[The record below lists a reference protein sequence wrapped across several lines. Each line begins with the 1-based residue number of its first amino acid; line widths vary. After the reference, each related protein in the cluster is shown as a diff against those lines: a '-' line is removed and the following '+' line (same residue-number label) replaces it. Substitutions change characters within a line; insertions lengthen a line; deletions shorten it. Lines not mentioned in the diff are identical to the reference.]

1 MRRKRYIVNGRVQG
15 VGFRPSVYRL
25 AAQHGLTGS
34 VQNTSLGVVIQV
46 QGKEEALAG
55 FEKEL
60 KGNPPPLAS
69 ITRIQTDEKTPEEGE
84 PGFIILESSA
94 REQSQVL
101 ISPDSAVCRDC
112 TREILDPE
120 DRRYLYPFTNCT
132 NCGPRYT
139 ITGLIPYDRQ
149 NTSMACFEMCL
160 QCRREYSD
168 PGDRRFHAQP
178 NACPQCGPRLWI
190 TDSGGNRISEQDS
203 PLEKSAYLLKQGS
216 ILAIKGL
223 GGFHL
228 ACDASHQEAVRELRR
243 RKHRPHKPLAVMV
256 PDMAAAGKLAE
267 LSPLEAE
274 ILQSPSSPILAV
286 KPIQP
291 CPLSPELAPDTD
303 LLGLM
308 LAYTPLHL
316 VLFEHFKAVLTRQ
329 ETPALVMT
337 SGNMS
342 SEPISLGNRE
352 ALERL
357 GHIADYF
364 LLHDR
369 DILVRCDDSV
379 MCARGPGPS
388 YFRRARGY
396 TPQPVFLS
404 RDGPCVLGTGPE
416 LKNTFCL
423 TRNDQAFVSQ
433 HIGDL
438 QNLESYGFYR
448 ECIGHLKHVLQ
459 VSPEMVVCDLHPD
472 YLSTRYARQESG
484 LPVQALQH
492 HYAHILSVMAENRF
506 EGPCLG
512 LALDGAGLGLDGT
525 LWGGELLYVDNTDMD
540 MRRLGSFIP
549 MPLPGGDRAVLEPW
563 RTAAG
568 FIYRL
573 GLDMS
578 VLDNKT
584 SSCLTREETL
594 LRQMLDQGINSP
606 LSSSCGRLFD
616 AVAALLGL
624 VRKISYEG
632 QAAVILEK
640 TQDPAETG
648 CYFIPVKR
656 SSQGILLDTLT
667 LFDQI
672 CSDRRKNISPARISR
687 KFHLSL
693 ARALSDWAGDA
704 SRDTGL
710 YTVALSGGVMQNL
723 TLAGELAGQLR
734 QAGFKVLTHVLL
746 PPNDACI
753 SLGQAVYGRH
763 VLLRGLQDQ
772 HNA

>member
-15 VGFRPSVYRL
+15 VGFRPSVYRM
-25 AAQHGLTGS
+25 AAKHRLTGS
-34 VQNTSLGVVIQV
+34 VQNTSLGVVIEV
-46 QGKEEALAG
+46 QGKEEALAW
-55 FEKEL
+55 FEEEL
-60 KGNPPPLAS
+60 RGNPPPLAE
-69 ITRIQTDEKTPEEGE
+69 ITRIQTDETTPEAGE
-84 PGFIILESSA
+84 SGFIILESSA
-94 REQSQVL
+94 LEQSQVL
-101 ISPDSAVCRDC
+101 ISPDSAVCSDC
-112 TREILDPE
+112 TREILDPK

-178 NACPQCGPRLWI
+178 NACPQCGPGLWL
-190 TDSGGNRISEQDS
+190 TDADGNRISEHDS
-203 PLEKSAYLLKQGS
+203 PLKKSAYLLKQGN

-228 ACDASHQEAVRELRR
+228 ACDAADQEAVRELRR
-243 RKHRPHKPLAVMV
+243 RKNRPHKPLAVMV
-256 PDMAAAGKLAE
+256 PDIAAAVELAE

-303 LLGLM
+303 LLGIM

-316 VLFEHFKAVLTRQ
+316 VLFEHFKALLTRQ
-329 ETPALVMT
+329 EIPALVMT

-352 ALERL
+352 ALKSL

-379 MCARGPGPS
+379 MCARGPGPA

-404 RDGPCVLGTGPE
+404 RVGPCILGTGPE

-438 QNLESYGFYR
+438 QNLESYSFYR
-448 ECIGHLKHVLQ
+448 ECIDHLQHVLQ
-459 VSPEMVVCDLHPD
+459 VNPEMVVCDLHPD
-472 YLSTRYARQESG
+472 YLSTKYARQESG

-492 HYAHILSVMAENRF
+492 HYAHILSVMAENCF

-512 LALDGAGLGLDGT
+512 LALDGAGLGDDGT
-525 LWGGELLYVDNTDMD
+525 LWGGELLLVDNRDMTLQ
-540 MRRLGSFIP
+540 RLGSFEP
-549 MPLPGGDRAVLEPW
+549 VPLPGGDLAVREPW
-563 RTAAG
+563 RIAAG
-568 FIYRL
+568 FIHRL
-573 GLDMS
+573 GLEHS
-578 VLDNKT
+578 VLARDFEQG
-584 SSCLTREETL
+584 LTKEEML
-594 LRQMLDQGINSP
+594 LRQMLKSNINSP
-606 LSSSCGRLFD
+606 LSSGCGRLFD

-624 VRKISYEG
+624 VRSISYEG

-640 TQDPAETG
+640 IQSRGQETA
-648 CYFIPVKR
+648 YDIPVIHR
-656 SSQGILLDTLT
+656 NGLGILDTLT
-667 LFDQI
+667 LFRQI
-672 CSDRRKNISPARISR
+672 LKDHISGLSPAIISR
-687 KFHLSL
+687 RFHLSL
-693 ARALSDWAGDA
+693 VRGLCLWAAQAGNA
-704 SRDTGL
+704 TGIR
-710 YTVALSGGVMQNL
+710 TIGLSGGVMHNL
-723 TLAGELAGQLR
+723 TLARELEEGLAR
-734 QAGFKVLTHVLL
+734 KSFNVLTHRFL
-746 PPNDACI
+746 PPGDACV

-763 VLLRGLQDQ
+763 LARLKT
-772 HNA
+772 

>member
-1 MRRKRYIVNGRVQG
+1 MRRKKYIVNGRVQG

-25 AAQHGLTGS
+25 AGQHGLTGS
-34 VQNTSLGVVIQV
+34 VQNTSLGVVIEV

-55 FEKEL
+55 FEEKL
-60 KGNPPPLAS
+60 RSNPPPLAE
-69 ITRIQTDEKTPEEGE
+69 ITRIQTDEATPEAGE
-84 PGFIILESSA
+84 SGFIILESSA

-101 ISPDSAVCRDC
+101 ISPDSAVCPDC
-112 TREILDPE
+112 AREILDPE

-149 NTSMACFEMCL
+149 NTSMACFEMCS

-178 NACPQCGPRLWI
+178 NACPQCGPRLWL
-190 TDSGGNRISEQDS
+190 TDADSNRISGQDS
-203 PLEKSAYLLKQGS
+203 PLEKSAFLLKQGS

-228 ACDASHQEAVRELRR
+228 ACDAADQGAVRELRR
-243 RKHRPHKPLAVMV
+243 RKHRPHKPLAVMI
-256 PDMAAAGKLAE
+256 PDIAAAGDLAE
-267 LSPLEAE
+267 ISPLEAE

-286 KPIQP
+286 KPVQP
-291 CPLSPELAPDTD
+291 CPLSPDLAPDTD
-303 LLGLM
+303 LLGIM

-316 VLFEHFKAVLTRQ
+316 VLFEHFKTLLTRQ
-329 ETPALVMT
+329 EIPALVMT

-352 ALERL
+352 ALKRL

-379 MCARGPGPS
+379 MCARGPGPA

-404 RDGPCVLGTGPE
+404 RIGPCILGTGPE

-448 ECIGHLKHVLQ
+448 ECIDHLQHVLQ
-459 VSPEMVVCDLHPD
+459 VNPEMVVCDLHPD

-506 EGPCLG
+506 DGPCLG
-512 LALDGAGLGLDGT
+512 LALDGAGLGDDGT
-525 LWGGELLYVDNTDMD
+525 LWGGELLLVDNRDMTLQ
-540 MRRLGSFIP
+540 RLGSFELV
-549 MPLPGGDRAVLEPW
+549 PLPGGDLAVREPW
-563 RTAAG
+563 RIAAG
-568 FIYRL
+568 FIHRL
-573 GLDMS
+573 GLGHS
-578 VLDNKT
+578 VLARDFEQG
-584 SSCLTREETL
+584 LTKEEVL
-594 LRQMLDQGINSP
+594 LRQMIEKDINSP
-606 LSSSCGRLFD
+606 LSSGCGRLFD

-624 VRKISYEG
+624 VRSISYEG
-632 QAAVILEK
+632 QGAVLLEK
-640 TQDPAETG
+640 IQ
-648 CYFIPVKR
+648 
-656 SSQGILLDTLT
+656 SQGQEATYDLPVHHRTGLGILDTLT
-667 LFDQI
+667 LFRQI
-672 CSDRRKNISPARISR
+672 LKDHINGLSPAIISR
-687 KFHLSL
+687 RFHLSL
-693 ARALSDWAGDA
+693 ARGLCLWAGQA
-704 SRDTGL
+704 GISTGIR
-710 YTVALSGGVMQNL
+710 TIGLSGGVMQNL
-723 TLAGELAGQLR
+723 TLARELEAGLAR
-734 QAGFKVLTHVLL
+734 RSFNVLTHRFL
-746 PPNDACI
+746 PPGDACV

-763 VLLRGLQDQ
+763 LARLKT
-772 HNA
+772 